1 MLNLLIQA
9 VHWWGPQGR
18 WDPVGEPVIPIL
30 SRRRK
35 SSRRSPGEIAASPRP
50 VPSVPCP
57 CPVRALSVPCP
68 CRPRPFGDKDPLGDG
83 MAAQLAKCQI
93 IRWMSGGC
101 QVDVRWMSGRC
112 QVDVRWM
119 SGGCQVDV
127 RWMSGGCQWM
137 SGGCQWSHRLF
148 CSWPRDML
156 GCRSVDSTDW
166 NELWILKYAIHI
178 IYFFF
183 YCYIYTHIYWTWSAL
198 FAPCSIF
205 HMVQSQRS
213 TVGSATFASIPQ
225 LGRIAT

>member
-1 MLNLLIQA
+1 MINLLIQA

-57 CPVRALSVPCP
+57 CPVRAGLALSEI
-68 CRPRPFGDKDPLGDG
+68 R
-83 MAAQLAKCQI
+83 
-93 IRWMSGGC
+93 IRWVTAWQRNLPNVRLSGGC
-101 QVDVRWMSGRC
+101 QVDFR
-112 QVDVRWM
+112 
-119 SGGCQVDV
+119 
-127 RWMSGGCQWM
+127 WM

-178 IYFFF
+178 IYI
-183 YCYIYTHIYWTWSAL
+183 YCYIYI
-198 FAPCSIF
+198 
-205 HMVQSQRS
+205 
-213 TVGSATFASIPQ
+213 
-225 LGRIAT
+225 